1 MANFNEYEAEKEE
14 AIEEADKME
23 EAIEEANNDF
33 EMLFYT
39 MRPAEEVKIE
49 LKEPKKYTET
59 EAAIIILYNFAM
71 NINDYTCDY
80 LRYMSPPE
88 RQTLAEVIIKG
99 VNALKE
105 VESLKSINSSLYKG
119 FEKDRRKIEKLKKQI
134 KELKAGGGSSPKDE
148 KAEI

>member
-1 MANFNEYEAEKEE
+1 MAYFNEYEAEKEE
-14 AIEEADKME
+14 AIEEADELE
-23 EAIEEANNDF
+23 EAKQKANNDF
-33 EMLFYT
+33 EELFYT

-49 LKEPKKYTET
+49 LKAPKEYTET
-59 EAAIIILYNFAM
+59 EAAIIILYNFAA
-71 NINDYTCDY
+71 NIQDYYCNY

-105 VESLKSINSSLYKG
+105 VESLKIENSFLHKIIDKD
-119 FEKDRRKIEKLKKQI
+119 EKKIERLKKQI
-134 KELKAGGGSSPKDE
+134 KELKAGGSSPKDA